1 MIGLLDKR
9 SWVYS
14 TFSFYFKKN
23 TRKKKSVPIK
33 VLTEAGLAVGKA
45 LAVGCVEITTLQYVS
60 NTLPAFLLL
69 RLRKYKKIFP

>member
-1 MIGLLDKR
+1 MIKDHGPIQLLAFTSKR
-9 SWVYS
+9 ILERRSQYL
-14 TFSFYFKKN
+14 F
-23 TRKKKSVPIK
+23 K